1 MSYFREF
8 KEFYDY
14 LKIRKKYWLIPIF
27 LVFLLFGS
35 IVVLG
40 SQTPVIAP
48 FIYAIFNDLNKG
60 VSKMR
65 HEERR
70 K

>member
-1 MSYFREF
+1 MSYIREF
-8 KEFYDY
+8 KELYDY

-48 FIYAIFNDLNKG
+48 FIYAIF
-60 VSKMR
+60 
-65 HEERR
+65 
-70 K
+70 